1 MTMPDYDDL
10 TQEERALLP
19 LIAYLQQIYNT
30 QVQDEQD
37 LRAIGEQLA
46 HARLQ
51 LLTPLGAQASPP
63 IEREDLGRILPA
75 FVPSSQRQRRE
86 FRALKVLAA
95 TLVVGLL
102 TGSLVITLLLARS
115 HHSTGSTPSI
125 QPVSPCPASTAAL
138 PMYVSSIH
146 MGSQTTGW
154 GVIEGTRKVQN
165 VVVNLPGETR
175 LLHTIDSGCHWKI
188 VKTFSFPAPVI
199 TTPFFL
205 SETTVW
211 IASENHL
218 VHTADA
224 GKTWQTDDL
233 SLAAGESAVIRDLTF
248 LDNNT
253 GWLIAEIMAASAPPK
268 SGPAAVLFHTSD
280 GGHHWSQ
287 LLRVSPENISTS
299 PWNAGS
305 RLSFLTATTGWMTGD
320 SLLQTLDGGKT
331 WHPQPLPPPPGVTS
345 LSGCQLDPPRF
356 FSARDGILPASCNG
370 AHPGFLTLVTHD
382 GGQSWQSQ
390 PFVAVNYNEVAR
402 RLAPPGSG
410 SFAISLLTPSPSF
423 TDMQFGWVGY
433 PRLEEFTTRDGG
445 KHWQRLDLSM
455 LPKGVGPLEFA
466 NKDVGW
472 ALIGSDALTSQL
484 YRTIDGGKTWT
495 PLALSVT

>member
-1 MTMPDYDDL
+1 MTMTDYDDL
-10 TQEERALLP
+10 TQEERELLP
-19 LIAYLQQIYNT
+19 LIAHLQQIYDT
-30 QVQDEQD
+30 QAQDEQD
-37 LRAIGEQLA
+37 LRAIGQQLA

-51 LLTPLGAQASPP
+51 LPPAFGAEASPP

-75 FVPSSQRQRRE
+75 FAPSSRRHRRE
-86 FRALKVLAA
+86 FRSLKVLAA

-102 TGSLVITLLLARS
+102 TGSLVITLLLTRS
-115 HHSTGSTPSI
+115 HHSTGSTASI
-125 QPVSPCPASTAAL
+125 QSVSPCPASTAAL
-138 PMYVSSIH
+138 PMYMSSIH
-146 MGSQTTGW
+146 MVSQTTGW
-154 GVIEGTRKVQN
+154 GVVQETRRDQN
-165 VVVNLPGETR
+165 VVVNLPGEIR

-188 VKTFSFPAPVI
+188 VKTFSFSATVI

-218 VHTADA
+218 IHTSDA

-233 SLAAGESAVIRDLTF
+233 PLAAGESAVIRDLTF

-253 GWLIAEIMAASAPPK
+253 GWLIAEIMAASASPK
-268 SGPAAVLFHTSD
+268 SGSAAVLFHTSD
-280 GGHHWSQ
+280 GGRHWSQ
-287 LLRVSPENISTS
+287 LLRVSPENISTFL
-299 PWNAGS
+299 WNSGS
-305 RLSFLTATTGWMTGD
+305 RLSFLTATKGWMTGV

-345 LSGCQLDPPRF
+345 LSGCQLEPPRF
-356 FSARDGILPASCNG
+356 FSDRDGVMPASCG
-370 AHPGFLTLVTHD
+370 GTQSGFLALVTHD
-382 GGQSWQSQ
+382 GGQNWQSQ
-390 PFVAVNYNEVAR
+390 PFVAINYNDLYR
-402 RLAPPGSG
+402 RTVPPGSG
-410 SFAISLLTPSPSF
+410 SFAISLGTPSPSF

-433 PRLEEFTTRDGG
+433 PQLEEFTTRDGG

-455 LPKGVGPLEFA
+455 LPKDVGQLQFA

-472 ALIGSDALTSQL
+472 ALIGSTALTSRL
-484 YRTIDGGKTWT
+484 YRTVDGGKTWT

>member
-1 MTMPDYDDL
+1 MPDYDDL
-10 TQEERALLP
+10 TQEERELLP
-19 LIAYLQQIYNT
+19 LIAHLQQIYNT
-30 QVQDEQD
+30 QAQDEQD

-46 HARLQ
+46 HTRLQ
-51 LLTPLGAQASPP
+51 LLTPIGAQASPP
-63 IEREDLGRILPA
+63 LEREDLGRILPA
-75 FVPSSQRQRRE
+75 FALSSQRHRRE
-86 FRALKVLAA
+86 FRSLKVLAA
-95 TLVVGLL
+95 TLVVSLL

-115 HHSTGSTPSI
+115 HHSTGSAPSTPSI
-125 QPVSPCPASTAAL
+125 RPVSPCPTSTIAL

-146 MGSQTTGW
+146 MVSQTTGW
-154 GVIEGTRKVQN
+154 GVVEATGKDQRG
-165 VVVNLPGETR
+165 VVVNMPGEMR
-175 LLHTIDSGCHWKI
+175 LLYTIDSGCHWKI
-188 VKTFSFPAPVI
+188 VKTFPFPATAF

-233 SLAAGESAVIRDLTF
+233 PLVAGESAVIRDLTF
-248 LDNNT
+248 VDNNT

-268 SGPAAVLFHTSD
+268 SGAAAVLFHTSD

-287 LLRVSPENISTS
+287 LLRVDPKDISTS
-299 PWNAGS
+299 PWNSGS

-320 SLLQTLDGGKT
+320 ALLQTLDGGKT
-331 WHPQPLPPPPGVTS
+331 WHPQPLSPPPGATS
-345 LSGCQLDPPRF
+345 GFLLEPPRF
-356 FSARDGILPASCNG
+356 FSARDGILPASSG
-370 AHPGFLTLVTHD
+370 GVHPGFFAFVTHD

-390 PFVAVNYNEVAR
+390 PFVAINYNEVAR
-402 RLAPPGSG
+402 RMAPPGSG
-410 SFAISLLTPSPSF
+410 SFAIALGTPSPSF

-433 PRLEEFTTRDGG
+433 PQLEEFTTRDGG

-455 LPKGVGPLEFA
+455 LPKGVGQLEFA

-472 ALIGSDALTSQL
+472 ALIGSTALTSQL
-484 YRTIDGGKTWT
+484 YRTTDGGKTWT